1 MRYTEAEAKVPPPQS
16 KGNAFLATSS
26 SMALSDLWA
35 NSSKFTTVC
44 EKEMGHASEQHLAH
58 CVHIATLNN
67 WAAGCKAYLKHHL
80 AKG

>member
-1 MRYTEAEAKVPPPQS
+1 MRYTGAEAKVPPPQS

-35 NSSKFTTVC
+35 NSSKFNAVC
-44 EKEMGHASEQHLAH
+44 EKEMSHACEQHLAQLRAH
-58 CVHIATLNN
+58 CLNN
-67 WAAGCKAYLKHHL
+67 WAAESDAYLKHHL